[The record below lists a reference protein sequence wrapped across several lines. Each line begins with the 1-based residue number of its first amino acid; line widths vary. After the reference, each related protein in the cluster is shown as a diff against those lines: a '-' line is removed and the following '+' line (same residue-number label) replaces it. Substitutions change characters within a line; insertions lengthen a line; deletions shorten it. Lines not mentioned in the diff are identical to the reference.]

1 MQKGNGRRGV
11 ALVLVLFVLAATVTG
26 VAASATSTVLPKPLT
41 GRWRGGGDVVL
52 MTVLPGGQV
61 SVFDFVARLSPV
73 AAHRLTISGVPL
85 CAGKTGTYHWKVA
98 HGRLRLRRIHDAC
111 KQEVTL
117 FAGTWS
123 RA

>member
-1 MQKGNGRRGV
+1 MVLR
-11 ALVLVLFVLAATVTG
+11 LVLVLFVLAATVTG
-26 VAASATSTVLPKPLT
+26 VAASATSTVSTQAADRKVA
-41 GRWRGGGDVVL
+41 WRGRRGADDR
-52 MTVLPGGQV
+52 PSQRPV
-61 SVFDFVARLSPV
+61 SVFDFVARFSPV